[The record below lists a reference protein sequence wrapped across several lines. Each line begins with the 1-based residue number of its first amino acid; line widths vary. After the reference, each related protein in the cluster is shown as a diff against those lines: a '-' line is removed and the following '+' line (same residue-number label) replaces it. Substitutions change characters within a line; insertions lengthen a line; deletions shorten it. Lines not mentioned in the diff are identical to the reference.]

1 MTRTRFQDALNFVMR
16 WEGGLADHPNDP
28 GGRTMKGV
36 TQRTYDR
43 WRADNGLPMRDVAQI
58 EDAELE
64 AIYEDGYW
72 SRGRCDRLR
81 AQLDLVQF
89 DTGVNMGPNRAIK
102 ILQTSVGAS
111 PDGQF
116 GPRTEAACDDCELT
130 PAITCYCDIREGI
143 YRRLAQRPGQNI
155 FLTGWL
161 NRLDDLRAQVGVPGF
176 SPSRSGATERVERLQ
191 DLGPND
197 PLEVWQ

>member
-143 YRRLAQRPGQNI
+143 YRRLAQRPGQ
-155 FLTGWL
+155 
-161 NRLDDLRAQVGVPGF
+161 
-176 SPSRSGATERVERLQ
+176 
-191 DLGPND
+191 
-197 PLEVWQ
+197 